1 MPLIMIINVINLPQV
16 YAIIFIILYMKNI
29 DKENQTCE

>member
-1 MPLIMIINVINLPQV
+1 MPLIMIINVNLPQV

-29 DKENQTCE
+29 DKENQPYE